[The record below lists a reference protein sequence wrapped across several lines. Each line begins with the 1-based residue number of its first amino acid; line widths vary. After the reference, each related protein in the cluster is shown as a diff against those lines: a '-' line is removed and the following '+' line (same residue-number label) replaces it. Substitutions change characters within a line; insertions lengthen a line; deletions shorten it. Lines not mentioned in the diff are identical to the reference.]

1 MSHPMIPA
9 EPEGNQTKH
18 TKQKR
23 YSPGKEKGSLTL
35 DENDRVYN
43 LFRDEPKSHPHHG
56 TERPWG
62 SGFLPF
68 ELSPGTP
75 DGCCRLEPRC
85 LLAIEAAEAFS

>member
-1 MSHPMIPA
+1 MSHPMIPV

-23 YSPGKEKGSLTL
+23 HSPGKKKG
-35 DENDRVYN
+35 RFY
-43 LFRDEPKSHPHHG
+43 RDEPKSHPHHG
-56 TERPWG
+56 TERPRG

-75 DGCCRLEPRC
+75 DGCCRLKPRC